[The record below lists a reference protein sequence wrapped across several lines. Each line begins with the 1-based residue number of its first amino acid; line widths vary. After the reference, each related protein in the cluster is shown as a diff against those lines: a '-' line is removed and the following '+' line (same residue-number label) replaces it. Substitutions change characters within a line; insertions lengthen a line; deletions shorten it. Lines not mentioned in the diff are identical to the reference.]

1 MYFEYFKDPL
11 SASIDLN
18 VECKYYCE
26 TYQLSVKT
34 NCTKLCKYLQR
45 LLPPYLYTYIY
56 VCVCV

>member
-26 TYQLSVKT
+26 TNQMSVKT
-34 NCTKLCKYLQR
+34 NCSLLC
-45 LLPPYLYTYIY
+45 
-56 VCVCV
+56 